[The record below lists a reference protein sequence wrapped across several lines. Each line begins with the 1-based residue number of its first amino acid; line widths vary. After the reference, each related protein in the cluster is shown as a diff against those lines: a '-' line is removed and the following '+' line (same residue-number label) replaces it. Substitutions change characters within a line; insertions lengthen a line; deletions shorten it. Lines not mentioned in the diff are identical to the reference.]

1 MSLSPFFQ
9 NLTIAKTGLVL
20 DTLNA
25 SECDRSGLMDP
36 QINNKFKRPSVAL
49 EPEIF
54 RAYDIRGIV
63 DEQLDGQRVELI
75 GKALASLALE
85 AGERTVLFGC
95 DARLSSPLLRD
106 PLLRGILSTG
116 MNVVDLGTIPTPL
129 LYFATFN
136 SPWRS
141 GLMLTA
147 SHNPAT
153 YNGIKIVRQRTCLT
167 PQQIQQI
174 RERAALGNF
183 HEGTGSLVKE
193 DFRDAY
199 LDRLQKD
206 IALARPLKIVVD
218 CANAVPGLIAPAL
231 FERLGCTVIPL
242 FCDLDGSFPHHPPDP
257 TIAANLHTLVAEV
270 RSSAADLGIAF
281 DGDGDRVVI
290 VTNAGNIIDTDRLL
304 MLFVK
309 DILPH
314 YQQPKVVFDVKCSTL
329 VSQLIKDYGGTPIMS
344 RSGHSFMK
352 ETMQRSDAV
361 VGAELSAHIFIKDR
375 WYGYDDGIYAAARF
389 LELVSKQ
396 NASVEALV
404 QGLPHSVV
412 TPELRIEVGD
422 ERKFALME
430 RIKTLASFPEGEINI
445 LDGMRVDFPHGWGLV
460 RASNTTPAL
469 LLRFEA
475 NSLKSLQSIQTLFS
489 KLLKEVDTRLVFD
502 F

>member
-1 MSLSPFFQ
+1 M
-9 NLTIAKTGLVL
+9 N
-20 DTLNA
+20 
-25 SECDRSGLMDP
+25 P
-36 QINNKFKRPSVAL
+36 QVNDDINCPPLAL
-49 EPEIF
+49 EPSIF

-63 DEQLDGQRVELI
+63 DEQLDARRIELI
-75 GKALASLALE
+75 GKALATLALE

-95 DARLSSPLLRD
+95 DARLSSPILRD
-106 PLLRGILSTG
+106 PLLQGVLSTG

-129 LYFATFN
+129 LYFATYN
-136 SPWRS
+136 SECRS

-147 SHNPAT
+147 SHNPAN

-167 PQQIQQI
+167 PEQIQQI
-174 RERAALGNF
+174 RVRAELGEF
-183 HEGTGSLVKE
+183 REGAGSLVQR

-199 LDRLQKD
+199 LDRLQHD
-206 IALARPLKIVVD
+206 IELARPLKVVVD
-218 CANAVPGLIAPAL
+218 CANAVPALFAPAL

-242 FCDLDGSFPHHPPDP
+242 FCELDGRFPHHPPDP
-257 TIAANLHTLVAEV
+257 TIAVNLQALVAQV
-270 RSSAADLGIAF
+270 LSSKADLGVAF
-281 DGDGDRVVI
+281 DGDGDRVVV

-304 MLFVK
+304 MLFIK
-309 DILPH
+309 DILPL
-314 YQQPKVVFDVKCSTL
+314 YEQPKVVFDVKCSALLNQVVT
-329 VSQLIKDYGGTPIMS
+329 DNGGTPIMS

-396 NASVEALV
+396 PASVETLL
-404 QGLPHSVV
+404 QSLPHSVV

-422 ERKFALME
+422 EHKFQLME
-430 RIKTLASFPEGEINI
+430 LVTTQARFPQGKINI
-445 LDGMRVDFPHGWGLV
+445 MDGMRVDFPDGWGLI

-475 NSLKSLQSIQTLFS
+475 NSHESLKTIQMLFS
-489 KLLKEVDTRLVFD
+489 ELLLTVDKRLVFD

>member
-1 MSLSPFFQ
+1 MNSHT
-9 NLTIAKTGLVL
+9 N
-20 DTLNA
+20 NN
-25 SECDRSGLMDP
+25 
-36 QINNKFKRPSVAL
+36 INHHPAAL
-49 EPEIF
+49 EPSIF

-63 DEQLDGQRVELI
+63 DEQLDAPRIELI

-85 AGERTVLFGC
+85 AGERTVLFGS
-95 DARLSSPLLRD
+95 DARLSSPVLRT

-129 LYFATFN
+129 LYFATYN
-136 SPWRS
+136 SEWRS

-167 PQQIQQI
+167 PEQIQQI
-174 RERAALGNF
+174 RVRAEFGEFRQGA
-183 HEGTGSLVKE
+183 GTLVQR
-193 DFRDAY
+193 DFREAY
-199 LDRLQKD
+199 LARLQHD
-206 IALARPLKIVVD
+206 ISMARPLKVVVD
-218 CANAVPGLIAPAL
+218 CANAVPALLAPTL
-231 FERLGCTVIPL
+231 FERLGCKVIPL
-242 FCDLDGSFPHHPPDP
+242 FCELDGRFPHHPPDP
-257 TIAANLHTLVAEV
+257 TIAENLQTLIAQV
-270 RSSAADLGIAF
+270 RSNDADLGIAF

-290 VTNAGNIIDTDRLL
+290 VTNTGNIIDTDRLL
-304 MLFVK
+304 MLFIK
-309 DILPH
+309 DILPR
-314 YQQPKVVFDVKCSTL
+314 YQQPNVVFDVKCSAL
-329 VSQLIKDYGGTPIMS
+329 LSELITEYGGKPIMS

-396 NASVEALV
+396 PDSVETLLRS
-404 QGLPHSVV
+404 LPKSIA
-412 TPELRIEVGD
+412 TPELRIEVSD
-422 ERKFALME
+422 ERKFHLME
-430 RIKTLASFPEGEINI
+430 RIKTLASFPQGKINSI
-445 LDGMRVDFPHGWGLV
+445 DGMRVDFSDGWGLI

-475 NSLKSLQSIQTLFS
+475 NSRKSLQTIQALFK
-489 KLLKEVDTRLVFD
+489 KLLLDVDKRLVFD

>member
-1 MSLSPFFQ
+1 M
-9 NLTIAKTGLVL
+9 TI
-20 DTLNA
+20 
-25 SECDRSGLMDP
+25 
-36 QINNKFKRPSVAL
+36 QINNNIDCAPLAL
-49 EPEIF
+49 APEIF

-63 DEQLDGQRVELI
+63 DEQLDASRIELI

-95 DARLSSPLLRD
+95 DARLSSPLFRG
-106 PLLRGILSTG
+106 PLLRGMLSTG

-129 LYFATFN
+129 LYFATYN
-136 SPWRS
+136 SEWRS

-147 SHNPAT
+147 SHNPAS

-167 PQQIQQI
+167 PEQIQQI
-174 RERAALGNF
+174 RARAELGNF
-183 HEGTGSLVKE
+183 RQGAGSLVQR

-199 LDRLQKD
+199 LQRLQND
-206 IALARPLKIVVD
+206 ISLVRPLKVVVD
-218 CANAVPGLIAPAL
+218 CANAVPALFAPEL

-242 FCDLDGSFPHHPPDP
+242 YCELDGRFPHHPPDP
-257 TIAANLHTLVAEV
+257 TVAGNVQELITQV
-270 RSSAADLGIAF
+270 RSSEADLGVAF

-290 VTNAGNIIDTDRLL
+290 VTNAGSIIDTDRLL
-304 MLFVK
+304 MLFIK
-309 DILPH
+309 DILPR
-314 YQQPKVVFDVKCSTL
+314 YEQPNVVFDVKCSAL
-329 VSQLIKDYGGTPIMS
+329 LSQLILDYGGKPIMS

-396 NASVEALV
+396 PASVEELL
-404 QGLPHSVV
+404 QSLPQSIV
-412 TPELRIEVGD
+412 TPELRIEVSD
-422 ERKFALME
+422 EQKFQLMD
-430 RIKTLASFPEGEINI
+430 RIKTLAKFPQGEINI
-445 LDGMRVDFPHGWGLV
+445 MDGIRVDFPDGWGLI

-475 NSLKSLQSIQTLFS
+475 NSRKSLQIIQALFS
-489 KLLKEVDTRLVFD
+489 DLLLAADKRLVFD

>member
-1 MSLSPFFQ
+1 
-9 NLTIAKTGLVL
+9 
-20 DTLNA
+20 
-25 SECDRSGLMDP
+25 MDL
-36 QINNKFKRPSVAL
+36 QINNNISCPSLAL
-49 EPEIF
+49 VPEIF
-54 RAYDIRGIV
+54 RAYDIRGMV
-63 DEQLDGQRVELI
+63 DEQLDAQRIELI

-106 PLLRGILSTG
+106 PLLRGVLSTG

-129 LYFATFN
+129 LYFATYN
-136 SPWRS
+136 SEWRS

-147 SHNPAT
+147 SHNPAS

-167 PQQIQQI
+167 PEQIQQI
-174 RERAALGNF
+174 RLRVERGDFQQGA
-183 HEGTGSLVKE
+183 GSLVQR

-199 LDRLQKD
+199 LDRLQHD
-206 IALARPLKIVVD
+206 IALERPLKVVVD
-218 CANAVPGLIAPAL
+218 CANAVPALLAPVL

-242 FCDLDGSFPHHPPDP
+242 FCELDGRFPHHPPDP
-257 TIAANLHTLVAEV
+257 TVAINLEALIAQV
-270 RSSAADLGIAF
+270 RSSEADLGIAF

-290 VTNAGNIIDTDRLL
+290 VTNTGNIIDTDRLL
-304 MLFVK
+304 MLFIK
-309 DILPH
+309 DILPR
-314 YQQPKVVFDVKCSTL
+314 YEQPNVVFDVKCSAL
-329 VSQLIKDYGGTPIMS
+329 VSQLITEYGGKPIMS

-396 NASVEALV
+396 PASVEDLLQAL
-404 QGLPHSVV
+404 PRSVA

-422 ERKFALME
+422 ERKFHLMD
-430 RIKTLASFPEGEINI
+430 RIKSLARFPQGKINI
-445 LDGMRVDFPHGWGLV
+445 MDGMRVDFPDGWGLI

-475 NSLKSLQSIQTLFS
+475 NSSKSLQVIQAKFS
-489 KLLKEVDTRLVFD
+489 ALLLEADKHLVFD